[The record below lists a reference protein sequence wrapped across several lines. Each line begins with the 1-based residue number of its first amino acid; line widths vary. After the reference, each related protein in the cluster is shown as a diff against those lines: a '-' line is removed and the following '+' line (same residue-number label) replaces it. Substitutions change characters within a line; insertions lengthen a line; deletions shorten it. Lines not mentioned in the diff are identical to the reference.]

1 MSRKTIA
8 VVVAVVGA
16 ILGIMVSAFGLSI
29 NAVALAATLG
39 SILVWVFGESKADL
53 AKIGAQIGK
62 FKDPKFLLTIVAAI
76 VGALGTAGVN
86 LPVSPEVIIAI
97 LTAIVGILFKADP
110 RLAKT

>member
-16 ILGIMVSAFGLSI
+16 ILGIVVSAFGLSI

-39 SILVWVFGESKADL
+39 SILVWVFGEAKADL
-53 AKIGAQIGK
+53 AKFGAQVGR
-62 FKDPKFLLTIVAAI
+62 FKDPKFLLTIVSAI
-76 VGALGTAGVN
+76 VGALGTTGVN

-97 LTAIVGILFKADP
+97 LTTIVGILFKADR
-110 RLAKT
+110 RLTRT